1 MNEERFKAELDAYFR
16 AGWRV
21 FPVKYREKTPLTP
34 HGFKDAVRTRPDF
47 ETLCGGQSETNIGFP
62 TGCVNDVFVIDF
74 DYTHGGGIVADSV
87 PAAEYQETL
96 DKARALLEA
105 IDLARSP

>member
-1 MNEERFKAELDAYFR
+1 
-16 AGWRV
+16 
-21 FPVKYREKTPLTP
+21 
-34 HGFKDAVRTRPDF
+34 
-47 ETLCGGQSETNIGFP
+47 
-62 TGCVNDVFVIDF
+62 VNDVFVIDF